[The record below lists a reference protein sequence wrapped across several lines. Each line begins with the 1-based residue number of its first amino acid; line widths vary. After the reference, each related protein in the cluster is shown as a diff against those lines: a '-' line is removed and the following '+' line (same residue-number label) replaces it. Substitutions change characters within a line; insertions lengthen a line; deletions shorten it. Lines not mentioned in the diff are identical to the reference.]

1 MSHDAT
7 VLKHTAII
15 YAVIFGVGITLTL
28 LFRKTNWGRNMLVA
42 TLSWFVLLVVFV
54 GASFAGY
61 PAFTLLIALIAGL
74 AVREYYVMNGV
85 DKPAALVAAVL
96 LVAALAATIVA
107 DKPEL
112 FYFMPVAAGLVFFAI
127 QLFGASPKGAN
138 RNAAIQYT
146 GLMYWGWLWLHFAL
160 LHRLEHGFGYV
171 VLICS
176 LVALNDNSAYFAG
189 KLLGKNSPKLAP
201 RISPGKTWTGTLGG
215 SIATFGAAFLFWYA
229 VPHLS
234 FAKLAGLALLVAGV
248 IPVGDL
254 IESAMKRDAGVKD
267 SGKLIPGHG
276 GAMDRFD
283 SCTFTVPIVY
293 YYIMF
298 VV

>member
-112 FYFMPVAAGLVFFAI
+112 FY
-127 QLFGASPKGAN
+127 
-138 RNAAIQYT
+138 
-146 GLMYWGWLWLHFAL
+146 
-160 LHRLEHGFGYV
+160 
-171 VLICS
+171 
-176 LVALNDNSAYFAG
+176 
-189 KLLGKNSPKLAP
+189 
-201 RISPGKTWTGTLGG
+201 
-215 SIATFGAAFLFWYA
+215 
-229 VPHLS
+229 
-234 FAKLAGLALLVAGV
+234 
-248 IPVGDL
+248 
-254 IESAMKRDAGVKD
+254 
-267 SGKLIPGHG
+267 
-276 GAMDRFD
+276 
-283 SCTFTVPIVY
+283 
-293 YYIMF
+293 
-298 VV
+298 